1 MRLSIRLLN
10 WTFNKSSKPRHI
22 EDPVFG
28 KLTLVEAKNPS
39 ESCWHGCGRF
49 DPTGSEV
56 SYEIDSGQAA
66 PSDLHRAFYRDIE
79 ARYVGLLGL
88 ATPLLKSE
96 CAAQMAACDVFFS
109 QLSFSLETLC
119 IPGSESMEW
128 SLVFSC
134 VQWDDALFTVHVK
147 EWQPT
152 GKISVMD

>member
-1 MRLSIRLLN
+1 LSIRLLN
-10 WTFNKSSKPRHI
+10 WTFNKSSKPRQI

-28 KLTLVEAKNPS
+28 KLRLVEAKNPS
-39 ESCWHGCGRF
+39 ESYWRGCGRF
-49 DPTGSEV
+49 GPTGSEV
-56 SYEIDSGQAA
+56 SYEIESGQAA
-66 PSDLHRAFYRDIE
+66 PSESHRTFYRDIE
-79 ARYVGLLGL
+79 ARYSELLGL
-88 ATPLLKSE
+88 VAPLLESE

-109 QLSFSLETLC
+109 QLSFRRETLC

-147 EWQPT
+147 DWQPT